1 MELGLDFS
9 RQDEASLGPLK
20 LKQYLDTSGK
30 LYAQV
35 GNFLDSELVSFVILC
50 LLVRIYNWNEYMIF
64 DRAKTFFIKW

>member
-50 LLVRIYNWNEYMIF
+50 LLVWI
-64 DRAKTFFIKW
+64 